1 MKNYINLTNFNK
13 EELDEFLTLIQDEKE
28 ALKYLDDIP
37 TIGFDNYTFKYI
49 CKNNNWILTSLIY
62 FVTGIDL
69 RNEKYTL
76 TDAELLSGI
85 NLKTQICDFYINSSN
100 RTYDYGIDIESDQ
113 RRLSKDNLFDRAL
126 LSACKI
132 YVGLHKKKEN
142 YSNRKRSIIIY
153 FLNDKY
159 AKNASKKKNP
169 LITTKLVDIDTNPQ
183 VLHDNII
190 IYRINVKEAIKY
202 GFKTNFKND
211 KILIEALEVLSTNDV
226 DKYLNSKH
234 EVIKTMAEEIKK
246 VNADKV
252 EHRNAILEEIHE
264 LRYDLDMGTMYRDG
278 KEDGLSEGEAEGR
291 KKQLEETIKT
301 LFLNGLS
308 KDNISKYLN
317 LSTEYIDEV
326 MKKIEI

>member
-1 MKNYINLTNFNK
+1 M
-13 EELDEFLTLIQDEKE
+13 
-28 ALKYLDDIP
+28 
-37 TIGFDNYTFKYI
+37 
-49 CKNNNWILTSLIY
+49 
-62 FVTGIDL
+62 
-69 RNEKYTL
+69 
-76 TDAELLSGI
+76 
-85 NLKTQICDFYINSSN
+85 
-100 RTYDYGIDIESDQ
+100 
-113 RRLSKDNLFDRAL
+113 
-126 LSACKI
+126 
-132 YVGLHKKKEN
+132 
-142 YSNRKRSIIIY
+142 
-153 FLNDKY
+153 
-159 AKNASKKKNP
+159 
-169 LITTKLVDIDTNPQ
+169 DIDTNPQ

-278 KEDGLSEGEAEGR
+278 KEDGLIEGKNIGLTEGR
-291 KKQLEETIKT
+291 KEQLEETIKT

-326 MKKIEI
+326 INKK